1 MKGMKRKFFLKRM
14 WNFVVV
20 MLIPAL
26 LLVAVTTY
34 MTFVTQ
40 MHRMTQDNER
50 GIEAVRSN
58 ISLVLDSVL
67 AQNSYM
73 TGMTR
78 TNMVLNK
85 ALKRESLSYTDAI
98 YLRSLVS
105 SLNSMTNA
113 YDYVDSVLIYIDG
126 YDRALTSSGLVN
138 LSADDYSGWYSV
150 YSSMSDAERTC
161 IAPVVVNAGKASERR
176 QLVVCARMLTMEGCV
191 AVTLNISHLQEII
204 AVLRPSDNQHLYLV
218 DGSGRLLAKA
228 GDAGA
233 TEELQNLMGKTL
245 SGAGNTAKQ
254 EHEFWIKLD
263 DRDCLLNWQSYQN
276 PDFYIVSTIDR
287 AMILENLGER
297 LMPLLLMAVVAL
309 YAIVFWHTSTPSA
322 ALTRS
327 T

>member
-150 YSSMSDAERTC
+150 YSSMSDAEHCPGGGECRQSQREKAAGSVRPDADDGRLC
-161 IAPVVVNAGKASERR
+161 GRYPEHQPLAGNDCRAAPVR
-176 QLVVCARMLTMEGCV
+176 
-191 AVTLNISHLQEII
+191 
-204 AVLRPSDNQHLYLV
+204 
-218 DGSGRLLAKA
+218 
-228 GDAGA
+228 
-233 TEELQNLMGKTL
+233 
-245 SGAGNTAKQ
+245 
-254 EHEFWIKLD
+254 
-263 DRDCLLNWQSYQN
+263 
-276 PDFYIVSTIDR
+276 
-287 AMILENLGER
+287 
-297 LMPLLLMAVVAL
+297 
-309 YAIVFWHTSTPSA
+309 
-322 ALTRS
+322 
-327 T
+327 

>member
-34 MTFVTQ
+34 MTLVTQ

-85 ALKRESLSYTDAI
+85 ALKRESLAYTDAI

-113 YDYVDSVLIYIDG
+113 YDYVDSV
-126 YDRALTSSGLVN
+126 N
-138 LSADDYSGWYSV
+138 L
-150 YSSMSDAERTC
+150 
-161 IAPVVVNAGKASERR
+161 
-176 QLVVCARMLTMEGCV
+176 
-191 AVTLNISHLQEII
+191 AVT
-204 AVLRPSDNQHLYLV
+204 
-218 DGSGRLLAKA
+218 
-228 GDAGA
+228 
-233 TEELQNLMGKTL
+233 
-245 SGAGNTAKQ
+245 
-254 EHEFWIKLD
+254 
-263 DRDCLLNWQSYQN
+263 
-276 PDFYIVSTIDR
+276 
-287 AMILENLGER
+287 
-297 LMPLLLMAVVAL
+297 
-309 YAIVFWHTSTPSA
+309 
-322 ALTRS
+322 
-327 T
+327 

>member
-161 IAPVVVNAGKASERR
+161 IAPVVVNAGKVFADQPAKER
-176 QLVVCARMLTMEGCV
+176 QPA
-191 AVTLNISHLQEII
+191 
-204 AVLRPSDNQHLYLV
+204 
-218 DGSGRLLAKA
+218 GRA
-228 GDAGA
+228 G
-233 TEELQNLMGKTL
+233 L
-245 SGAGNTAKQ
+245 
-254 EHEFWIKLD
+254 
-263 DRDCLLNWQSYQN
+263 
-276 PDFYIVSTIDR
+276 P
-287 AMILENLGER
+287 
-297 LMPLLLMAVVAL
+297 
-309 YAIVFWHTSTPSA
+309 
-322 ALTRS
+322 
-327 T
+327 